1 MSQFTRCPACHTVFR
16 VVQDQLRMSDGW
28 VRCGQCADVF
38 DAKASLAASAAE
50 LIPVELA
57 QTVPAEPQVPAP
69 LPAFLAAADNP
80 PPESEAQGAA
90 GPSPLIHS
98 EATGVA
104 PGVGKSGVEDSGSG
118 PIEPV
123 LWPDP
128 FPPAGEAKA
137 NIAVDA
143 VAPAAS
149 TSAADFASNESVET
163 NAPAW
168 RDPALDLALPPAP
181 AVPPVAANGDPP
193 APAADV
199 SFMRSPPSANPPQSG
214 LRRFVLSL
222 VALALFAV
230 LAVQV
235 AMLERDRLAAMFP
248 QFKPALMLMCEKLGC
263 TVASLRQIESVVI
276 DSSSFNRSKGDTYR
290 LNIGLRNTASV
301 DVALPSVELTLT
313 DSQDQALVRRVLS
326 AAELVK
332 PGSTESVLAAG
343 AEWQGQAT
351 ITVRLAA
358 NAERFTGYRVLA
370 FYP

>member
-1 MSQFTRCPACHTVFR
+1 
-16 VVQDQLRMSDGW
+16 
-28 VRCGQCADVF
+28 
-38 DAKASLAASAAE
+38 
-50 LIPVELA
+50 
-57 QTVPAEPQVPAP
+57 
-69 LPAFLAAADNP
+69 
-80 PPESEAQGAA
+80 
-90 GPSPLIHS
+90 
-98 EATGVA
+98 
-104 PGVGKSGVEDSGSG
+104 
-118 PIEPV
+118 
-123 LWPDP
+123 
-128 FPPAGEAKA
+128 
-137 NIAVDA
+137 
-143 VAPAAS
+143 
-149 TSAADFASNESVET
+149 
-163 NAPAW
+163 
-168 RDPALDLALPPAP
+168 
-181 AVPPVAANGDPP
+181 
-193 APAADV
+193 
-199 SFMRSPPSANPPQSG
+199 MRSPPSANPPQSG

-263 TVASLRQIESVVI
+263 KVASLRQIESVVI